1 MPVAPGTRL
10 GPYEVLARIG
20 EGGMGVVYR
29 ALDPRLDRQVAIKLL
44 PADSA
49 ADQQARE
56 RLRNEAMAAAALDH
70 PYICKIFE
78 IGEYGE
84 SLFLVMEYIAGET
97 LDRRLRDGRM
107 PLPET
112 LRLAGEIAEALQ
124 EAHERRILHRDL
136 KPSNIMLT
144 QQGHVKIM
152 DFGLAKRLAYLPR
165 EDDATLDITNPELTA
180 PGTILGTPDYM
191 SPEQVKG
198 LPLDIR
204 SDLFSFGVV
213 LAEMAGARHPFRKQS
228 TIETFSAVLRD
239 PPDLNSDMP
248 AVVTVLLQRLLAK
261 SAEDRYGSAAEVRAS
276 LMGQT
281 GSLRLERVPKVINS
295 LAVLPFEN
303 ASRDPEHEYL
313 SDGIAGSLIN
323 ILATVPKLRVMAQS
337 TILRY
342 KGRGIDPQTLGRELN
357 VRAVLTGRIMQ
368 RGESLR
374 IGTELVDVA
383 TGSQLWGAQYDR
395 KPGDIFAIQDE
406 ISTEISG
413 ILRLKLTH
421 AEKRRL
427 TKHQTDDAEAYRLY
441 LKGLQQGNR
450 WTEDGF
456 YKAIEDFQQA
466 VEKDPSYAL
475 AHAALAHVYVLLGW
489 NSYLPPKDAFRKAKI
504 AAAAAM
510 RLDPDLSEA
519 HTAMAGVLW
528 LHDWQWQEA
537 QAEFTRS
544 LALNPANPIA
554 NHWYAEYL
562 MTMGRHEETIA
573 RLKNSQE
580 LDPLSLIISVAIGW
594 AFYMNRR
601 YDDAIDQLRRTV
613 ELEPNFPVTH
623 WVLGLLLR
631 SMGRYEL
638 AITEGEKGVKL
649 SGSSPLMSAALA
661 QTFATAGKKK
671 KAVQILD
678 DLTKL
683 TKQKYVAPYFFAGI
697 HIGLGENDRAIEY
710 LEKSYEEHSHW
721 LIYLHID
728 PSMDGLRSNPRF
740 QDLLRRVGLP
750 LRHAIPT

>member
-78 IGEYGE
+78 IGEHGE

-165 EDDATLDITNPELTA
+165 EDDATLDIRSPELTA
-180 PGTILGTPDYM
+180 RGTILGTPDYM
-191 SPEQVKG
+191 SPEQIKG

-213 LAEMAGARHPFRKQS
+213 LAEMAGGRHPFRKQS
-228 TIETFSAVLRD
+228 MIETFSAVLRD

-248 AVVTVLLQRLLAK
+248 ACVTVLLQRLLAK
-261 SAEDRYGSAAEVRAS
+261 SAEDRYWSAAEVRAS
-276 LMGQT
+276 LTGQT
-281 GSLRLERVPKVINS
+281 GSLRPERVSKVIDS

-303 ASRDPEHEYL
+303 ASRDLEHEYL
-313 SDGIAGSLIN
+313 GDGIAGSLVN
-323 ILATVPKLRVMAQS
+323 TLATVPRLRVIAQS
-337 TILRY
+337 TVFRY
-342 KGRGIDPQTLGRELN
+342 KGRRIDPQAAGRELN

-368 RGESLR
+368 SGGSLR
-374 IGTELVDVA
+374 IGAELVDVA

-413 ILRLKLTH
+413 ILRLKLTR

-441 LKGLQQGNR
+441 LKGRHHWNR
-450 WTEDGF
+450 WTEEGF
-456 YKAIEDFQQA
+456 YKAIEYFQQA

-475 AHAALAHVYVLLGW
+475 AYTGLADSYVLLGW
-489 NSYLPPKDAFRKAKI
+489 NSYLPPKEAFPKGKV
-504 AAAAAM
+504 AAM
-510 RLDPDLSEA
+510 GALRLDPDLGEA
-519 HTAMAGVLW
+519 HMSLASVLW

-537 QAEFTRS
+537 QTEFKRS
-544 LALNPANPIA
+544 LALNPAHPPA

-562 MTMGRHEETIA
+562 MTMGHHEEVIA
-573 RLKNSQE
+573 RMKNSQE
-580 LDPLSLIISVAIGW
+580 LNPLSLIISDAIGW
-594 AFYMNRR
+594 AYYMARR
-601 YDDAIDQLRRTV
+601 YDDAIEQLRRSV
-613 ELEPNFPVTH
+613 ELDPNHPVSY
-623 WVLGLLLR
+623 WILGLLLR
-631 SMGRYEL
+631 KTDRYEL
-638 AITEGEKGVKL
+638 AIAEGEKGAKL
-649 SGSSPLMSAALA
+649 SGGSPLMSAALA
-661 QTFATAGKKK
+661 HTLATATRRKE
-671 KAVQILD
+671 AIQILD

-697 HIGLGENDRAIEY
+697 HVGLGEDDRALEY

-750 LRHAIPT
+750 LRHAIPS

>member
-165 EDDATLDITNPELTA
+165 EDDATLDITSPELTA
-180 PGTILGTPDYM
+180 PGTILGTPDCM

-239 PPDLNSDMP
+239 PPDLNSDVP
-248 AVVTVLLQRLLAK
+248 AGMTVLLQRLLAK

-357 VRAVLTGRIMQ
+357 VRAILTGRIMQ

-406 ISTEISG
+406 ISTEISR
-413 ILRLKLTH
+413 ILRLKLTY

-504 AAAAAM
+504 AAVAAM

-573 RLKNSQE
+573 RLKNGQE

-631 SMGRYEL
+631 RMGRYEL

-728 PSMDGLRSNPRF
+728 PSMDALRSNPRF